1 MLPAEVWDTTAE
13 TAVCPAGMVT
23 LLPSAAPVT
32 AAARSADSAAAEVVC
47 PADPVEPEEEPETMV
62 VEGAAVVRSEVSRS
76 LLPPDDPELPV
87 PSSAAGI
94 AYHFAYRVRVSE
106 EALLFSSVTAV
117 LKVLSVNQPLKV

>member
-1 MLPAEVWDTTAE
+1 
-13 TAVCPAGMVT
+13 
-23 LLPSAAPVT
+23 
-32 AAARSADSAAAEVVC
+32 
-47 PADPVEPEEEPETMV
+47 MV

-94 AYHFAYRVRVSE
+94 ASHFAYRVRVSE